1 MTSTVNAKHQFVL
14 RALKNASAAVLI
26 TSLLSCG
33 GSDGNNV
40 VSDTASASVP
50 SAVTPNTVPS
60 APEAVSTNTPVALA
74 KFWDTYG
81 AKESF
86 PQNYVELVTRLLE
99 AEDKVVAKDFQDAR
113 VIVEDLIK
121 KNPLMDD
128 NTVIGN
134 NIWDI
139 NYSKMQAK
147 NPLPHLGEPGPY
159 AYLRMLDEITRVGVS
174 GKSMLGKTTI
184 QMTIVMPKC
193 TDIIPQEGPT
203 LLNHPLNSEIEADDY
218 KVVRQSLRL
227 FQSYLL
233 AISGGEL
240 SLELKFYKINKCF
253 QINKEKDYLGGNFS
267 EPLLQLPEGVV
278 EKTDMFWLIYPN
290 DIDKG
295 AKINYKSGIT
305 WFGDKRKPV
314 FMCEDDWIIK
324 KRAPLQGVGSRTEVE
339 RRIYLPEWFQHEFF
353 HHLYSSYSELKLE
366 GKDNHE
372 WFNRNY
378 WQKDFVGK
386 IEEDYYSE
394 SLRKRFYNQPISIA
408 QKLQTANK

>member
-60 APEAVSTNTPVALA
+60 APEVVSTNTPVALA

-99 AEDKVVAKDFQDAR
+99 AEDKVVAKDFQGAR

-184 QMTIVMPKC
+184 QMAIVMPKC

-203 LLNHPLNSEIEADDY
+203 LLNHPLNPEIEADDY

-339 RRIYLPEWFQHEFF
+339 RRIYLSEWFQHEFF

>member
-1 MTSTVNAKHQFVL
+1 MTSTANVKHRFVCRVL
-14 RALKNASAAVLI
+14 KSALAAALA

-33 GSDGNNV
+33 GGGGGSNV
-40 VSDTASASVP
+40 VADAGSTPSSSAPTSTSVP
-50 SAVTPNTVPS
+50 P
-60 APEAVSTNTPVALA
+60 APASTNTPVALA

-99 AEDKVVAKDFQDAR
+99 AEDKVVAKDFQGAR
-113 VIVEDLIK
+113 VIIEDLIK

-128 NTVIGN
+128 NTVPGD

-139 NYSKMQAK
+139 NYNKMQLK
-147 NPLPHLGEPGPY
+147 NPRPHLGEPGPY

-174 GKSMLGKTTI
+174 GKSMLGKTSI
-184 QMTIVMPKC
+184 QMAIVMPVC
-193 TDIIPQEGPT
+193 TDITPQEGPT
-203 LLNHPLNSEIEADDY
+203 LLNHPLNPEIEADDY

-240 SLELKFYKINKCF
+240 SLKLNFYKINKCI
-253 QINKEKDYLGGNFS
+253 QINKETEWLGRGFNA
-267 EPLLQLPEGVV
+267 PLLQLPKDVT

-295 AKINYKSGIT
+295 AKINYKSGLS

-324 KRAPLQGVGSRTEVE
+324 KRAPDQGVGPRTEVE
-339 RRIYLPEWFQHEFF
+339 RRIYLSEWFQHEFF
-353 HHLYSSYSELKLE
+353 HHLYSSYRELKLE
-366 GKDNHE
+366 GDANHE
-372 WFNRNY
+372 WFDRNY

-408 QKLQTANK
+408 QKLQLADK